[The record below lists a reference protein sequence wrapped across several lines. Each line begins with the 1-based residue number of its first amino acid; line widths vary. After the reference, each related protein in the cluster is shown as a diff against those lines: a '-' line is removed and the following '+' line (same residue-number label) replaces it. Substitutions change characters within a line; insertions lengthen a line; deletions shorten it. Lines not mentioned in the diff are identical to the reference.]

1 MSQHRFTTKLGN
13 TEVVVTM
20 GWDQPLQGYFMTIME
35 TNSATSMAENE
46 DTEEKE
52 VYLFDNFKQFDSH
65 PKEITGYLFELELL
79 GIDVPRQ
86 MIDEV
91 MMEGVRNIG
100 NKIVEHSYVDGKHVR
115 KQTL

>member
-1 MSQHRFTTKLGN
+1 MSQHRFTTMLGN
-13 TEVVVTM
+13 TEVAVTM
-20 GWDQPLQGYFMTIME
+20 GWDQPLQGYVMTIME
-35 TNSATSMAENE
+35 ANSATSMAENE

-52 VYLFDNFKQFDSH
+52 VYLFDNFKQIDSH

-79 GIDVPRQ
+79 DIDVPRQ

-91 MMEGVRNIG
+91 MMDEARNIG